1 MDTKHIARRQREVID
16 LLLKQGVITAEMLE
30 KAKEEAGRTGLSID
44 RALEKLGFAMIE
56 DIVKVQADALGLPYM
71 DLSDYVVDKEI
82 IKLVP
87 EKIAKKYNAVPLF
100 KIGNALTVGMLDPQ
114 DIMAIDQIRRVS
126 QLDFIEPVLVSEK
139 GIQRIMDTC
148 YGASKSVE
156 DIIKSIDEG
165 RMAEGAS
172 SEIGGQ
178 MDEAPII
185 KLVNNIILQAVR
197 ERVSDIHV
205 EPEEES
211 VRVRCRVD
219 GILRET
225 ILLPKK
231 LQSAVISR
239 IKILSRLDI
248 AEGRKP
254 QDGRIRLKIENK
266 NLDIRVSTFPTVHGE
281 NVVMRLLDKS
291 SLLLGLEDAG
301 LSGRDLA
308 SFQELIRHPNGIILV
323 TGPTGSGKTTT
334 LYSALTIINSIEKNI
349 ITIEDPV
356 EYEIP
361 LIRQTQINPLAGI
374 TFATGLRSILR
385 QDPDI
390 IMVGEIR
397 DKETADVAIQ
407 AALTG
412 HLVFSTL
419 HTNDAA
425 SALTRLIDMGV
436 EPFLIS
442 SSIVGIIAQRL
453 VRLICDKC
461 KEEYQ
466 PSKDVVKSVGLKPG
480 AKCFRGR
487 GKGCKKC
494 KESGYSGRMGIFE
507 LLVVRDEIRGMVDER
522 RSADEIKKKAV
533 ESGMATLRQDGLM
546 KVQKGLTTL
555 EEVLRV
561 TEME

>member
-1 MDTKHIARRQREVID
+1 MDIKKHKTRRQREVID

-30 KAKEEAGRTGLSID
+30 KAREETSRSGLSLE
-44 RALEKLGFAMIE
+44 RALEKLGFVTIE
-56 DIVKVQADALGLPYM
+56 DIARIQAEGMDIPYM
-71 DLSDYVVDKEI
+71 DLADYVVDKEI

-87 EKIAKKYNAVPLF
+87 EKMAKKYNAVPLF
-100 KIGNALTVGMLDPQ
+100 KIGNTLTVGMLDPQ
-114 DIMAIDQIRRVS
+114 DIVAIDQIRRVS
-126 QLDFIEPVLVSEK
+126 GTDLIESVLVSEK
-139 GIQRIMDTC
+139 GIQRILDIC
-148 YGASKSVE
+148 YGATKSVE
-156 DIIKSIDEG
+156 EIIKSIDEG
-165 RMAEGAS
+165 RAAVAS
-172 SEIGGQ
+172 SEGGGQ
-178 MDEAPII
+178 AEDAPII
-185 KLVNNIILQAVR
+185 KLVNTIILQAVR
-197 ERVSDIHV
+197 DRVSDIHV

-211 VRVRCRVD
+211 VRIRSRVD
-219 GILRET
+219 GLLRET

-231 LQSAVISR
+231 LQSAVVSR

-248 AEGRKP
+248 AENRKA
-254 QDGRIRLKIENK
+254 QDGRIRLRMDNK

-291 SLLLGLEDAG
+291 SVLLGLEDAG

-308 SFQELIRHPNGIILV
+308 VFQELIRHPNGIILV

-334 LYSALTIINSIEKNI
+334 LYSALTIINSMERNI

-361 LIRQTQINPLAGI
+361 LVRQTQINPAAGI
-374 TFATGLRSILR
+374 TFAMGLRSILR

-419 HTNDAA
+419 HTNDAP
-425 SALTRLIDMGV
+425 SALTRLTDMGV

-442 SSIVGIIAQRL
+442 SSIVGILAQRL

-466 PSKDVVKSVGLKPG
+466 PSKDVFKSLGLKPG
-480 AKCFRGR
+480 VRCFR

-494 KESGYSGRMGIFE
+494 RESGYVGRMGIFE

-522 RSADEIKKKAV
+522 RSADEIKKKAA
-533 ESGMATLRQDGLM
+533 EFGMTTLRQDGLV
-546 KVQKGLTTL
+546 KVQKGVTTI

-561 TEME
+561 TETD